1 VPIVHE
7 GVIPPI
13 ATPMV
18 PVMNSL
24 VSHNEVVLER
34 PVNESQELKSA
45 PPEPMDTLPVSESA
59 NCTSPL
65 QAMESTTN
73 PPTPAMPADMVEGT
87 TNPPTPASVMQV
99 ENCLDGSGL
108 SKAES
113 TTMLCEVEDNP
124 GPLTVQEL
132 ELICDLFYLPCEH
145 GPKALEIL
153 TEFYWLK
160 SHAGA
165 MLSDCDRVS
174 STTGEEGVEV
184 GRSEWVK
191 RKEKF
196 IELVHDIRRAFDKIC
211 NASNRELVYNL
222 YTYLWDIVGVVY
234 MLLTYIEW
242 LALGRFSPKY
252 QQLIIGRHTWFSGI
266 REAFQSGDH
275 EPWVFRG
282 GLTADLQRLM
292 PIDSANDLFLYQY
305 PDTPTTQLY
314 NIRPFRDEDLDACNT
329 VALQTWDDGMDAS
342 SDYTSHPTLVGEKS
356 IGPFITFYPGLCFV
370 FENSLGQIVGYIF
383 AAPSIHEF
391 YQRVTNVW
399 LPELRCKFPLVESG
413 EGELLT
419 PCEAMINSLHME
431 PEPLP
436 AFIDGP
442 DSWALCR
449 LAVLPSVSDAS
460 LSRRSTMLM
469 LACLRTSGVL
479 KVLVEVPRKER
490 YMMDL
495 YTKMGFMPLGESPSE
510 PIAGETSYLFRRY

>member
-1 VPIVHE
+1 
-7 GVIPPI
+7 
-13 ATPMV
+13 
-18 PVMNSL
+18 MNSL
-24 VSHNEVVLER
+24 VSHNVVVMER
-34 PVNESQELKSA
+34 SVAENIDTKA
-45 PPEPMDTLPVSESA
+45 GGGPEPMEVISPVE
-59 NCTSPL
+59 T
-65 QAMESTTN
+65 MESTTS
-73 PPTPAMPADMVEGT
+73 PPTPGTTADMLEVN

-99 ENCLDGSGL
+99 EPCVETNGL

-113 TTMLCEVEDNP
+113 TTMLCDEVGSNAN
-124 GPLTVQEL
+124 LTAEEL
-132 ELICDLFYLPCEH
+132 ELICDMFYLPWEH
-145 GPKALEIL
+145 GPRAIQIL
-153 TEFYWLK
+153 NEFYWLK
-160 SHAGA
+160 THAGV
-165 MLSDCDRVS
+165 MLADS
-174 STTGEEGVEV
+174 SALAPANTEDETEELEAQVE
-184 GRSEWVK
+184 RPEWLK
-191 RKEKF
+191 KKEKF
-196 IELVHDIRRAFDKIC
+196 SFLALEIRRAFEKVC
-211 NASNRELVYNL
+211 NAPNRELVYNL
-222 YTYLWDIVGVVY
+222 YTYLWDIVGVVH
-234 MLLTYIEW
+234 MLVSYVEW
-242 LALGRFSPKY
+242 LSKGRFSNKY
-252 QQLIIGRHTWFSGI
+252 KQLVIGRHTWFSGI